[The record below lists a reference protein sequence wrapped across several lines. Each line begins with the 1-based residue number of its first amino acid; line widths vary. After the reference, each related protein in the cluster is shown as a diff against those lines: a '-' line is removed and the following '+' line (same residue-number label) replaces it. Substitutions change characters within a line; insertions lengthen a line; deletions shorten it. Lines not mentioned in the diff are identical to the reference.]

1 MKKLYLSL
9 IFFLMLFTVVFV
21 IKTYFKNSAIE
32 RGFSSYYS
40 NLIWGVFSEVGNSSG
55 TEASIELVEKL
66 DKITKDENLNEYDRQ
81 VLNLLYVSRKIT
93 TEPDWSSPK
102 RKLLQDEAFQV
113 YKNVID
119 SVDVE
124 LSSTNKRLFGAAVA
138 NLIGAYQGACFDP
151 DLLKNN
157 VPEKYKV
164 KYNEYLT
171 KNYTN
176 QQANQ
181 AIILDLLTDAK
192 RFLPTDKAIVSR
204 QQIQISQYLLN
215 YGGTLS
221 EEERQKLVDILEL
234 NISISG
240 TLEDI
245 TTSKATTQTFFL
257 ASNALAFDVANRA
270 FSAGST
276 TLNNLINSNYDTALL
291 AINPNQDPGLGSVF
305 EKWTRVNYATSLY
318 NRNQRDSNKIDELL
332 SPIYSERGSNE
343 SNMALSYCLGK
354 TSEDAWDYTRMSV
367 SKIGEKNSKLADYLN
382 RIAK

>member
-1 MKKLYLSL
+1 
-9 IFFLMLFTVVFV
+9 MLFTVVFV